1 MKLFQYI
8 LIGSAFILASCNS
21 EPKKTEMKEGMS
33 MPMMMQNFETV
44 NIKKT
49 NPLVPLKLAG
59 ELIPNQQ
66 TSIYAKVNSYVKKL
80 NVDIGSIV
88 TTGQIIMVLEAPEI
102 QAQLASAKSKWKA
115 QEAIYI
121 ATKLNYDRM
130 FKANETKGAIAKDA
144 LDQITAKKLADQAQ
158 LEAAKSAYQEIQIM
172 NDYLVIRAP
181 FNGIIAERNIDL
193 GSYVGPMGKGSDKPL
208 LVIQDNKKLRVSF
221 SVPEANTPY
230 LALGDSIHFKV
241 TSIPQKKYMARISR
255 KSGVLDFKLRSERI
269 EADILKTNEELKP
282 LMVVEAMLPLQAKE
296 ATFFIPKT
304 ALVESNIGMY
314 VIRIEDGKTKNIA
327 VTKGRALA
335 DQFEVFG
342 ELHEGDPILL
352 KATEEI
358 IEGTKIKK

>member
-1 MKLFQYI
+1 MKLIYYI
-8 LIGSAFILASCNS
+8 LIGIVFTSCNS
-21 EPKKTEMKEGMS
+21 ETKKAEKTDA
-33 MPMMMQNFETV
+33 MPMMMMPNFETTS
-44 NIKKT
+44 IKKS

-59 ELIPNQQ
+59 ELVSDQE
-66 TSIYAKVNSYVKKL
+66 TAIYAKVNSYVKKL
-80 NVDIGSIV
+80 PVDIGSVV
-88 TTGQIIMVLEAPEI
+88 TKGQVILVLEAPEI

-121 ATKLNYDRM
+121 ATKSNYDRM

-144 LDQITAKKLADQAQ
+144 LDQITARKLADQAQ

-181 FNGIIAERNIDL
+181 FSGIIAERNIDL

-208 LVIQDNKKLRVSF
+208 LVLQDNKKLRVSL
-221 SVPEANTPY
+221 SVPEANTGY
-230 LALGDSIHFKV
+230 LNLGDSIHFKV
-241 TSIPQKKYMARISR
+241 NSIPQKKYMAKISR

-269 EADILKTNEELKP
+269 EADLMKVYPELKP
-282 LMVVEAMLPLQAKE
+282 LMVVEAMIPLQAKE

-314 VIRIEDGKTKNIA
+314 VIRIENGMTKNIP
-327 VTKGRALA
+327 VSKGRPLM
-335 DQFEVFG
+335 DKIEVFG
-342 ELHEGDPILL
+342 ELNEDDNILL

-358 IEGTKIKK
+358 VEGTKIKK